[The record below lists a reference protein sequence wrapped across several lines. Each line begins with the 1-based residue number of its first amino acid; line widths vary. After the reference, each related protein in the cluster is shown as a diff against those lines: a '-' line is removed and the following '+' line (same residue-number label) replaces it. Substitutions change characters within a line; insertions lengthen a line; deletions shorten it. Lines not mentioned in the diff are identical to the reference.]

1 MKVPPAQAFHF
12 DIDKYINPYLPRNQV
27 PRLPQPVAR
36 LLGHRQIPAKELG
49 NLLVCWWSFI
59 GAFIGILV
67 VGAVFKYSSAIQSL
81 NPPVIVGSLVR
92 PYILLSFRRHT
103 KYTE

>member
-12 DIDKYINPYLPRNQV
+12 DIDKYLNPYVPRNPV
-27 PRLPQPVAR
+27 SRLPIPLAR
-36 LLGHRQIPAKELG
+36 LLGHRQNPVKEPG

-67 VGAVFKYSSAIQSL
+67 VGAVFKYSSAIQAL

-92 PYILLSFRRHT
+92 PHIPLSLRQKT
-103 KYTE
+103 